1 MNRYTAIFLI
11 LMSGAVLTGQDTI
24 TVMHYNLLNY
34 GNTTTYC
41 TQSNNNINDKAAAM
55 SIVCTYIGPD
65 IITVNEFGANS
76 FAPGHFL
83 NNVLNVH
90 GVNYYQA
97 ATFTNVSSSDLV
109 NFLFYDSRRFV
120 LHSQHAIATNI
131 RDINIYR
138 LYHNDPNL
146 SLHQDTAILYVLCTH
161 LKAGNSSSDRAE
173 RASMA
178 KLIMDSSQIWS
189 GYPALLTGDL
199 NLYTSGEQAWKELTE
214 PADTSGERF
223 FDPIEMPGAWQ
234 DNPAFAAIHT
244 QSTRATSNGCAAGG
258 GLDDR
263 FDFILI
269 NKKIKNNPQFYS
281 YIPGTYKAI
290 GNDGNHLNLS
300 INSGTNTSAPPLIIQ
315 SLYDASDHLPVV
327 MELLLEPSTQSVN
340 KSSDDNGIS
349 RFSYVNGTFHL
360 EFEHPITLR
369 QIVIYDLAGRAIT
382 VAVPVDEPTAS
393 FSFTPQTGLSQGL
406 YIIRASDTTGRSFAG
421 KVLVEF
427 CP

>member
-1 MNRYTAIFLI
+1 MHRYIAIFLI
-11 LMSGAVLTGQDTI
+11 LITGAVLTGQDTI

-55 SIVCTYIGPD
+55 SIISTFIRPD
-65 IITVNEFGANS
+65 ILTVNEFGANS

-90 GVNYYQA
+90 GVNYYQPA
-97 ATFTNVSSSDLV
+97 VLTNVSSSDLA
-109 NFLFYDSRRFV
+109 NFLFYDSRKFV

-138 LYHNDPNL
+138 IYHNDPNL
-146 SLHQDTAILYVLCTH
+146 SLHQDTAILYVVCTH
-161 LKAGNSSSDRAE
+161 LKAGNSVADRAE

-178 KLIMDSSQIWS
+178 KLIIDSSAIWN
-189 GYPALLTGDL
+189 GYPAILTGDL
-199 NLYTSGEQAWKELTE
+199 NLYTSAEQAWKELTE
-214 PADTSGERF
+214 PTDTTGERF
-223 FDPIEMPGAWQ
+223 YDPIEMPGAWQ
-234 DNPAFAAIHT
+234 DNPSFAAIHT

-315 SLYDASDHLPVV
+315 ALYDASDHLPVV
-327 MELLLEPSTQSVN
+327 MKLLLEPSTQRVCE
-340 KSSDDNGIS
+340 SSHDDDTYRS
-349 RFSYVNGTFHL
+349 SYVNGEFHL
-360 EFEHPITLR
+360 EFNRPLVLSR
-369 QIVIYDLAGRAIT
+369 VVVYDLSGRAVIDIFPG
-382 VAVPVDEPTAS
+382 AQPCAS
-393 FSFTPQTGLSQGL
+393 FSFKPEIRLSKGL
-406 YIIRASDTTGRSFAG
+406 YIIRATDNYGRSFTG
-421 KVLVEF
+421 KEF
-427 CP
+427 VN